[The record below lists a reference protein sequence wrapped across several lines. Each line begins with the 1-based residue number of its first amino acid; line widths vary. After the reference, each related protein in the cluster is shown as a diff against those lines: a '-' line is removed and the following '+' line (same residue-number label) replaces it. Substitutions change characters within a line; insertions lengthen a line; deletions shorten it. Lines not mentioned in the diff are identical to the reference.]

1 MHAPLLRRERRMAE
15 KNTEPQWQP
24 IERVALIAHHIDGML
39 ADVKE
44 QYETLQE
51 ARPKP
56 FVLDD
61 YTVGRV
67 IQVYT
72 VQRDDLGLFDE
83 QLRRWD
89 ALNLITAQKKEVE
102 RLMGQMKRLHEVIT
116 AILAL
121 ADELKERT
129 IEKVM
134 AKSDFELGVEAL
146 LRLSQDE
153 RQKGS

>member
-1 MHAPLLRRERRMAE
+1 MAT
-15 KNTEPQWQP
+15 KDTPNWQP
-24 IERVALIAHHIDGML
+24 IARLPLIAPHIDGML
-39 ADVKE
+39 ADATE

-56 FVLDD
+56 FVLDN

-67 IQVYT
+67 IEVFT
-72 VQRDDLGLFDE
+72 VQRDDLWVFDE
-83 QLRRWD
+83 QLRRWQ
-89 ALNLITAQKKEVE
+89 AEKLTTTQGKEVA
-102 RLMGQMKRLHEVIT
+102 RLVNQMKRLREVIT

-134 AKSDFELGVEAL
+134 AKSDVELGLEAL
-146 LRLSQDE
+146 LRGLPNEQE
-153 RQKGS
+153 RTS